1 MKANKEEIIPLLK
14 TAKGQ
19 LDGISK
25 MVEED
30 RYCCDISNQL
40 LATSSIILKVNQ
52 IVLRAHIENCLK
64 DAVVQDKLDE
74 KLDEVM
80 KLISKVNK

>member
-1 MKANKEEIIPLLK
+1 MKADKNKVVPLLK

-19 LDGISK
+19 LEGIIK

-52 IVLRAHIENCLK
+52 TVLRAHIENCLK
-64 DAVVQDKLDE
+64 DAILEDNLDQ

>member
-1 MKANKEEIIPLLK
+1 MKANKNDVLPLLK

-19 LDGISK
+19 IDGIVK
-25 MVEED
+25 MIEED

-40 LATSSIILKVNQ
+40 LATSSIILKANQ
-52 IVLRAHIENCLK
+52 NVLKAHIENCLK
-64 DAVVQDKLDE
+64 QAIEQDNLDTKLDE
-74 KLDEVM
+74 IM